1 MKLKKWVIATPVVL
15 LLLGGG
21 GYFGFTKYQE
31 YLAEQ
36 ARLEEEKKRETLYV
50 ASEEKTVEV
59 FKREGEGSLTL
70 VRGTPVETRVV
81 PLIVKENED
90 DPDEEGKEYRLVFI
104 DEEEYLMTDD
114 ELVRDPKDAVK
125 ETSGYVTLPVILY
138 ENAEGPDIKDN
149 VPKGAEAE
157 IIGYGKLLPDG
168 GIDRYQVRVDG
179 KEGYIRSQYLVRTQ
193 DEVLDTVADFQYER
207 EDEYGGGNAYT
218 LEYPVFEKGDFPDNP
233 MPRECRTL
241 YLNKACPEYIED
253 YIEIAQNSDVN
264 AFIIDIKESD
274 GPAYESPVVK
284 EYSPTS
290 YEYAFNTFDDYKA
303 AIQKCRDAGIYVIG
317 RIVTFKDD
325 LYSIDHPENILK
337 YKPTG
342 EAYMIA
348 DAYWPSAYHRE
359 VWEYNIKLAIEA
371 VEEMGFNEINF
382 DYIRFP
388 DLINVDEDTI
398 DYDNIYNETKA
409 QALNR
414 FLLYARD
421 ELHDRGAYLSADV
434 FGETSNDYVAA
445 YGQYWP
451 MMSNLAD
458 VMCAMPYPD
467 HFYIHDYGIQSAVW
481 EVPYELLSIWGSYVQ
496 ERQSETPVPAKVRTW
511 IQGFDTTWKEP
522 EVEYNVDKINE
533 QIEGLYSAG
542 LDDGYM
548 VWNAP
553 AEVWRYWAYTP
564 AFYERRSD

>member
-15 LLLGGG
+15 LLLAGG

-114 ELVRDPKDAVK
+114 ELVSDPKDAVK
-125 ETSGYVTLPVILY
+125 EKSGFVTLPVILY
-138 ENAEGPDIKDN
+138 ENATGPDIKDN

-157 IIGYGKLLPDG
+157 IIGYGQLLPDG

-193 DEVLDTVADFQYER
+193 EEVLDTVADFQYER

-218 LEYPVFEKGDFPDNP
+218 LEYPVFEKGNFPDNP

-274 GPAYESPVVK
+274 GPAYESPVIK

-290 YEYAFNTFDDYKA
+290 YEYAYCTFDDYKA

-325 LYSIDHPENILK
+325 LYAIDHPENILK

-414 FLLYARD
+414 FLFYARD

-496 ERQSETPVPAKVRTW
+496 ERQAETPVPAKVRTW
-511 IQGFDTTWKEP
+511 IQGFDTTWKDP
-522 EVEYNVDKINE
+522 QVEYTVDKINE
-533 QIEGLYSAG
+533 QIEGLYVNG

-553 AEVWRYWAYTP
+553 SEVWRYWSYVP
-564 AFYERRSD
+564 AFRERVK

>member
-15 LLLGGG
+15 LLLAGG

-114 ELVRDPKDAVK
+114 ELVSDPKDAVK
-125 ETSGYVTLPVILY
+125 EKSGYVTLPVILY
-138 ENAEGPDIKDN
+138 ENATGPDIKDN

-157 IIGYGKLLPDG
+157 IIGYGQLLPDG

-193 DEVLDTVADFQYER
+193 EEVLDTVADFQYER

-218 LEYPVFEKGDFPDNP
+218 LEYPVFEKGNFPDNP

-290 YEYAFNTFDDYKA
+290 YEYAYCTFDDYKA
-303 AIQKCRDAGIYVIG
+303 AIQKCKDAGIYVIG

-414 FLLYARD
+414 FLFYARD

-496 ERQSETPVPAKVRTW
+496 ERQAETPVPAKVRTW
-511 IQGFDTTWKEP
+511 IQGFDTTWKDP
-522 EVEYNVDKINE
+522 QVEYTVDKINE
-533 QIEGLYSAG
+533 QIEGLYVNG

-553 AEVWRYWAYTP
+553 SEVWRYWSYVP
-564 AFYERRSD
+564 AFRERVN

>member
-1 MKLKKWVIATPVVL
+1 MKLKKWVIATPAVL
-15 LLLGGG
+15 LLLAGG

-114 ELVRDPKDAVK
+114 ELVSDPKDAVK
-125 ETSGYVTLPVILY
+125 EKSGYVTLPVILY
-138 ENAEGPDIKDN
+138 ENATGPDIKDN

-157 IIGYGKLLPDG
+157 IIGYGQLLPDG

-179 KEGYIRSQYLVRTQ
+179 KEGYIRSQYLVRTRE
-193 DEVLDTVADFQYER
+193 EVLDTVADFQYER

-218 LEYPVFEKGDFPDNP
+218 LEYPVFEKGNFPDNP

-290 YEYAFNTFDDYKA
+290 YEYAYCTFDDYKA

-325 LYSIDHPENILK
+325 LYAIDHPENILK

-414 FLLYARD
+414 FLFYARD

-496 ERQSETPVPAKVRTW
+496 ERQAETPVPAKVRTW
-511 IQGFDTTWKEP
+511 IQGFDTTWKDP
-522 EVEYNVDKINE
+522 QVEYTVDKINE
-533 QIEGLYSAG
+533 QIEGLYVNG

-553 AEVWRYWAYTP
+553 SEVWRYWSYVP
-564 AFYERRSD
+564 AFRERVK